1 MTSGIS
7 NKLLAGVVA
16 VGLLGTA
23 PALAEDA
30 TIGSLVPV
38 TGDLQAYGPN
48 NAMGAELAA
57 AHVNDQGGLLD
68 GGTLSVAIGDTQT
81 NAQAGVDAAQKLVS
95 VDGVVGIVGAL
106 SSGVSGPVA
115 TSVTGPAGVPQIS
128 PASTAPVLT
137 TIEDNDFF
145 FRTTPHDALQ
155 GVVLAQVAKDAG
167 YNNLAVIY
175 INNDYGEGLA
185 NAFSDAY
192 KDLGGEVS
200 ASLAYEIGN
209 ASYRGE
215 LQNAAGGGG
224 EALVLIGYPENGIT
238 IIRQALEGGF
248 FEKFIFTDGMRDSS
262 IVEATGDYLNGSI
275 GTNPAAVADNPATE
289 TFNDLWKDA
298 YGEEELKPF
307 TSNAYDGAFIL
318 ALAIE
323 KAGSTDPEA
332 IRDAMRAVAGPPG
345 EKILPGEWAKAKELI
360 AAGTDIDYDGAAG
373 SQDFDDAGDVPGT
386 FAHWTIENGEIKT
399 VDIIAPK

>member
-7 NKLLAGVVA
+7 KKLLAGVMA
-16 VGLLGTA
+16 AGLLGAA
-23 PALAEDA
+23 PALAQDA

-57 AHVNDQGGLLD
+57 KHVNDQGGLLD

-115 TSVTGPAGVPQIS
+115 TSVTGPAGIPQIS

-192 KDLGGEVS
+192 KELGGEVS

-262 IVEATGDYLNGSI
+262 IVEASGDYLNGSI

-289 TFNDLWKDA
+289 TFSDLWKEA

-323 KAGSTDPEA
+323 KAGSTDPKA

-345 EKILPGEWAKAKELI
+345 EKVLPGEWAKAKELI